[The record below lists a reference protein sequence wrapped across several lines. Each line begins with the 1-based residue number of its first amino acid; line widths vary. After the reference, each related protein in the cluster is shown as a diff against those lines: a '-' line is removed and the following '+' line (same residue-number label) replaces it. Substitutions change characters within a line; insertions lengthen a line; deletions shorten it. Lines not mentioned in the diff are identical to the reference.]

1 MNSCPPF
8 DIVIDG
14 LNVAKMFPKG
24 RESQNVS
31 MFYFV
36 FPSVEII
43 PVKNQLPSVY
53 SVGSL
58 LSSPLLLCTA

>member
-1 MNSCPPF
+1 VKSCPPF

-36 FPSVEII
+36 FPF
-43 PVKNQLPSVY
+43 L
-53 SVGSL
+53 
-58 LSSPLLLCTA
+58 